1 MTGVQTCAL
10 PISDILADVAKA
22 AAKNSKP
29 YCVGFAA
36 ETNDLEKHGQEKLVR
51 KNIPMLVANIGPDTF
66 GLDENQLLIIEQSG
80 SKKTSKL
87 NKLALSRELIQLVS
101 TKI

>member
-1 MTGVQTCAL
+1 
-10 PISDILADVAKA
+10 
-22 AAKNSKP
+22 
-29 YCVGFAA
+29 
-36 ETNDLEKHGQEKLVR
+36 
-51 KNIPMLVANIGPDTF
+51 MLVANIGPDTF

-80 SKKTSKL
+80 SIKTSKL